1 MRVYGPGVEP
11 TGPVVGATVNF
22 TVETFSAGK
31 GDVDVII
38 ENPRGQKEPVD
49 VRFNNDRN
57 LTYTVSYTPQMEG
70 QHKIHVK
77 YSGRDVPKSPFLVK
91 VEGHAGDPTK
101 VTASGPGLQPDG
113 VFVQKATYFDI
124 STKSKL
130 DIYSLINK

>member
-1 MRVYGPGVEP
+1 VRVYGPGVEP

-113 VFVQKATYFDI
+113 VFVQKPTYFDI
-124 STKSKL
+124 STKSK
-130 DIYSLINK
+130 IFSH